1 MVWTFIFLFLRIF
14 MMVMKACSVVFVVF
28 LLRLFYFFFFSSRRR
43 HTRSLCE
50 WSSDV
55 CSSDLPVLTAPDPT
69 RHQPGALE
77 HLHVLGDRV
86 ERDREALR
94 QLIDVDLAAR
104 EHGEDGAP
112 RRVGDGA
119 IDLVEPPGTGAR
131 HGLFNIQPIGRISRI
146 PRASARPI
154 PRPRTSMTPD
164 DVSRHTVVS
173 HDPGAS
179 IGSRPRTPISTTT
192 SASPS

>member
-1 MVWTFIFLFLRIF
+1 G
-14 MMVMKACSVVFVVF
+14 
-28 LLRLFYFFFFSSRRR
+28 
-43 HTRSLCE
+43 E
-50 WSSDV
+50 
-55 CSSDLPVLTAPDPT
+55 PVLAAAHPA
-69 RHQPGALE
+69 RYESGALK

-94 QLIDVDLAAR
+94 QLTDVDLAAR

-112 RRVGDGA
+112 RRAGDGA

-164 DVSRHTVVS
+164 DLSR
-173 HDPGAS
+173 
-179 IGSRPRTPISTTT
+179 
-192 SASPS
+192 